1 MKNILI
7 TITYI
12 FAVLFGSIMDRA
24 DMPSNFLKS
33 AKFWIGCLAIAFLTL
48 ALSAHAATIA
58 YGTPPAVASE
68 ITEDLRGLPN
78 VPYTIQV
85 SNGPML
91 EMGILCDGVTWISDR
106 TITVNAYQSKG
117 NLDFTVF
124 WEYSHAY
131 FNNADESESCQFVK
145 GIMAARGEAYTHT
158 CATAAQQALEDA
170 YNVGKSK

>member
-1 MKNILI
+1 MNDTDKIKELLGTISFKLSLIVLILATALGI
-7 TITYI
+7 
-12 FAVLFGSIMDRA
+12 VFGLM
-24 DMPSNFLKS
+24 
-33 AKFWIGCLAIAFLTL
+33 LTK
-48 ALSAHAATIA
+48 AHAATIA
-58 YGTPPAVASE
+58 YGTPPAVAAE
-68 ITEDLRGLPN
+68 ITSDLKGLPN

-85 SNGPML
+85 SNGPFMA
-91 EMGILCDGVTWISDR
+91 MGILCDGVTWINDK

-117 NLDFTVF
+117 NLDFTIF

-158 CATAAQQALEDA
+158 CATSSQQALEDA